1 MNTKLT
7 LKVEKKVIEQAKEF
21 ARNKGQSLSEL
32 VENYFKLLTKQT
44 TKPSDEIS
52 PKVKSLKGILKVGN
66 EFDFKEIVEK
76 EIDRK
81 HGV

>member
-32 VENYFKLLTKQT
+32 VENYFKLLTKQP
-44 TKPSDEIS
+44 TKQDNEIS
-52 PKVKSLKGILKVGN
+52 PKVKSLKGILKAGS
-66 EFDFKEIVEK
+66 EFDFKEIVEE
-76 EIDRK
+76 EIHRK
-81 HGV
+81 HGI